1 MSNSRSSRPEVRNP
15 VLALPA
21 ARRLR
26 ELDAP
31 SRAALRAVLEDL
43 RRDAHARAEKSW
55 RARKGLLGAYWR
67 AVGVYA
73 GHLSRALRDGSC
85 SEHAGASRKAGAGE
99 CVASP
104 QWIGSVENDCAA
116 DRL

>member
-1 MSNSRSSRPEVRNP
+1 VPPTVA

-21 ARRLR
+21 AQRLR

-43 RRDAHARAEKSW
+43 RRDAHARAEASW
-55 RARKGLLGAYWR
+55 QARKGFAAAYWR

-85 SEHAGASRKAGAGE
+85 SEHAGG
-99 CVASP
+99 VAE
-104 QWIGSVENDCAA
+104 GG
-116 DRL
+116 RG

>member
-1 MSNSRSSRPEVRNP
+1 MSNTRSSRPEVRNP

-21 ARRLR
+21 AQRLR

-67 AVGVYA
+67 AVGVYS
-73 GHLSRALRDGSC
+73 GHLSRALRDQSSITNNEERNDEQDGVQRSGVRVGG
-85 SEHAGASRKAGAGE
+85 ERGRDAGGE
-99 CVASP
+99 A
-104 QWIGSVENDCAA
+104 
-116 DRL
+116 